1 MPIRD
6 CKVIAVEGT
15 HASGKT
21 TLVHALTSFY
31 RERGIHVTYVDEPA
45 RTSPFI
51 EEIVLHGK
59 GDFDL
64 VAELDTFGRQL
75 TTQLRAARHQSLLI
89 ADKTL
94 INVVAYARL
103 LLPPHDAPV
112 VDAMLQ
118 LCATTAGLY
127 DAVLY
132 TSDTFS
138 TRQHGDALRSKVAD
152 QQPDIDRTLRET
164 AAHAGL
170 ALIDIPHGLTTA
182 ERVRWISSHLQ
193 EMDLMAR

>member
-1 MPIRD
+1 MPGCCSPRMMHPWSTP
-6 CKVIAVEGT
+6 CSSSAPRLQ
-15 HASGKT
+15 AYT
-21 TLVHALTSFY
+21 TPS
-31 RERGIHVTYVDEPA
+31 
-45 RTSPFI
+45 
-51 EEIVLHGK
+51 
-59 GDFDL
+59 
-64 VAELDTFGRQL
+64 
-75 TTQLRAARHQSLLI
+75 
-89 ADKTL
+89 
-94 INVVAYARL
+94 
-103 LLPPHDAPV
+103 
-112 VDAMLQ
+112 
-118 LCATTAGLY
+118 C
-127 DAVLY
+127 